1 VVTQHIGS
9 LAKYP
14 ARVSFAWYL
23 SAIVAGGM
31 LLHLPACRYST
42 VEPIRWIDALFTST
56 SATCVTGLATRS
68 TGNDFNVLGQLV
80 IMGLIQLGGVGIM
93 TVTTFAMVQMGNRAS
108 LRHRSVIV
116 ETLGATHG
124 SDLRTILRRVLYA
137 AFLCEGVGAL
147 FLALRFAFDMPLVEA
162 LWWGVFHSVSA
173 FCNAGFGLHDKSL
186 VPYQGDLVVN
196 VVVPALIVVGGIGF
210 PVILDLRRHRRR
222 PWGELWQ
229 HLNLHSKIMLLG
241 TALLVSFTFVMF
253 LALEWDGVLRDMPW
267 WKRLAVAM
275 FQAITPRTA
284 GFNTVDYNDLTNATL
299 FLTII
304 LMAIGAGPC
313 STAGGFKVSTLGVL
327 VLYAWSRFRGDEH
340 INSFRRTISPETA
353 GRALVVTM
361 VFLVMINVGLI
372 ALLVAEQADT
382 PHHMAQEEFLDAMFE
397 VVSALGTVGLSTG
410 ITPELK
416 DASKVILILLMFMGR
431 LGPISIFL
439 AVSRAEKKSSLEFAR
454 EEPLLG

>member
-1 VVTQHIGS
+1 
-9 LAKYP
+9 
-14 ARVSFAWYL
+14 
-23 SAIVAGGM
+23 
-31 LLHLPACRYST
+31 
-42 VEPIRWIDALFTST
+42 
-56 SATCVTGLATRS
+56 
-68 TGNDFNVLGQLV
+68 
-80 IMGLIQLGGVGIM
+80 
-93 TVTTFAMVQMGNRAS
+93 
-108 LRHRSVIV
+108 
-116 ETLGATHG
+116 
-124 SDLRTILRRVLYA
+124 
-137 AFLCEGVGAL
+137 
-147 FLALRFAFDMPLVEA
+147 
-162 LWWGVFHSVSA
+162 
-173 FCNAGFGLHDKSL
+173 
-186 VPYQGDLVVN
+186 
-196 VVVPALIVVGGIGF
+196 
-210 PVILDLRRHRRR
+210 
-222 PWGELWQ
+222 
-229 HLNLHSKIMLLG
+229 
-241 TALLVSFTFVMF
+241 
-253 LALEWDGVLRDMPW
+253 
-267 WKRLAVAM
+267 
-275 FQAITPRTA
+275 
-284 GFNTVDYNDLTNATL
+284 LTNATL
-299 FLTII
+299 ILTII

-410 ITPELK
+410 ITPELN

>member
-23 SAIVAGGM
+23 SAILVGGI

-42 VEPIRWIDALFTST
+42 SEPIRWIDALFTST

-68 TGNDFNVLGQLV
+68 TGNDFNFLGQLV

-93 TVTTFAMVQMGNRAS
+93 TVTTFAMVQMGNRAN
-108 LRHRSVIV
+108 LRHRSVIA
-116 ETLGATHG
+116 ETLGASHS

-147 FLALRFAFDMPLVEA
+147 LLAIRFAFDMPLGEA

-222 PWGELWQ
+222 PWGEMWQ

-241 TALLVSFTFVMF
+241 TALLVSFAFVMF
-253 LALEWDGVLRDMPW
+253 LALEWHGVLKDMPW
-267 WKRLAVAM
+267 WKRLVVAM

-304 LMAIGAGPC
+304 FMAVGAGPC

-416 DASKVILILLMFMGR
+416 DASKAILILLMFMGR

-439 AVSRAEKKSSLEFAR
+439 AVSMAEKRTSLEFAR